1 MNALVKSAEWHD
13 EHRRTIGGSIA
24 AACLGEHPYITP
36 AQAYD
41 YLRGDLPP
49 AELTA
54 DMERGTLME
63 HIARAKLAAHLNT
76 GIADH
81 DQNEF
86 IYNPTYPFAH
96 SLPDGWVGAVIPTEL
111 KVPRVRNWHRLR
123 MYGLHAYWIVQCQH
137 TLAVTGA
144 PYIEFGALNPETL
157 DVLHLTVQRDDALID
172 TIMQREADF
181 MESVRHG
188 LRPVEHV
195 ERIELPEYTGEI
207 IRIDNDAAA
216 AAARALMEA
225 TALRL
230 EAEELE
236 ESAKARI
243 KELIGDAQACELPG
257 LRVYHRMQKGRVTFD
272 KAKLKKAHPEI
283 DLSAF
288 EKEGAP
294 FRTFKHYRLGQ

>member
-1 MNALVKSAEWHD
+1 MTELMKSAAWID

-76 GIADH
+76 TIADH

-86 IYNPTYPFAH
+86 IYNKTYPFAH
-96 SLPDGWVGAVIPTEL
+96 SLPDGWIGAVIPTEL

-123 MYGLHAYWIVQCQH
+123 MYGLHTYWIVQCQH

-157 DVLHLTVQRDDALID
+157 EVLHLTVQRDDALVD
-172 TIMQREADF
+172 AIMQREADF
-181 MESVRHG
+181 MENVRHG
-188 LRPVEHV
+188 LRPAEHV
-195 ERIELPEYTGEI
+195 ERIELPEYSGEI
-207 IRIDNDAAA
+207 VRIDNDAAA
-216 AAARALMEA
+216 AAARALIEA
-225 TALRL
+225 TALRI

-243 KELIGDAQACELPG
+243 KEMMGEAQACELPG
-257 LRVYHRMQKGRVTFD
+257 LRVYHRMQEGRVTLD
-272 KAKLKKAHPEI
+272 KAKFKKAHPEI

-288 EKEGAP
+288 EKKGAP
-294 FRTFKHYRLGQ
+294 FRTFKYYRLGQ